1 MRVLFLNQYFPP
13 DPAPTGVLLRELGDH
28 LAARGHECRYL
39 ASPQSYRAAGKNRRR
54 MLREIAALGSI
65 LWRGLREPRP
75 DVIFST
81 TSPPCLLVVA
91 TLLAARHRARSA
103 HWLMDMYP
111 ELALALG
118 EIQPGAVSRIIERVM
133 GWAYRRTDVLVAL
146 DEDMAARLEKYGVE
160 AETVAPWLMQPFV
173 GTTSVEPVEP
183 PTWIYSGNLG
193 RAHEWETLL
202 AAQAI
207 LERRGTSWRLLFQG
221 GGPAWP
227 AAQARAAELG
237 LRRCDWQPYVAESEL
252 RASLARGSVLVA
264 TQRPETQ
271 GLLWPSKLALM
282 RDVGRPILWI
292 GPTDGAIA
300 RLLNGAGVFS
310 PGDAEGVAAWLEA
323 GSLPGLASTT
333 GTREAGLA
341 KLTQLIACWPCSAS

>member
-1 MRVLFLNQYFPP
+1 MRILFLNQYFPP
-13 DPAPTGVLLRELGDH
+13 DPAPTGVLLRELGEH
-28 LAARGHECRYL
+28 FAAQGHECRYL

-54 MLREIAALGSI
+54 MLRELGALGSI
-65 LWRGLREPRP
+65 LWRGMREPRP
-75 DVIFST
+75 DVVFST

-91 TLLAARHRARSA
+91 TLIARRHRARSA

-118 EIQPGAVSRIIERVM
+118 EIRRGALSQMIERMM
-133 GWAYRRTDVLVAL
+133 GWAYRQTGTLVAL
-146 DEDMAARLEKYGVE
+146 DADMAARLEKYGVL
-160 AETVAPWLMQPFV
+160 AETLAPWLMAPFE
-173 GTTSVEPVEP
+173 GISSAEPEAP

-202 AAQAI
+202 QAQAV
-207 LERRGTSWRLLFQG
+207 LEKRGAPWRLLFQG

-237 LRRCDWQPYVAESEL
+237 LRQCEWAGYAAESAL
-252 RASLARGSVLVA
+252 RDSLARCDVLVA

-292 GPTDGAIA
+292 GPVDGAISEML
-300 RLLNGAGVFS
+300 RESPGAGIFS
-310 PGDAEGVAAWLEA
+310 PGDGASVAAWLMAPREPMTPA
-323 GSLPGLASTT
+323 SPGRA
-333 GTREAGLA
+333 AGLA
-341 KLTQLIACWPCSAS
+341 KWARLLTAR